1 MYTLSFRLPG
11 LLTGVL
17 SALLFSACVL
27 ADPPADA
34 VWIDTRSPGEY
45 AEGHLPG
52 AVHIPFDAIDTG
64 IQRLALD
71 KDAPIYLYCGS
82 GRRAE
87 AARQTLEREGYT
99 RVTNVGGL
107 NDALEMTGAAPVH

>member
-1 MYTLSFRLPG
+1 MITLPYRLLALLAG
-11 LLTGVL
+11 LLL
-17 SALLFSACVL
+17 SAAALSEL
-27 ADPPADA
+27 PEDA
-34 VWIDTRSPGEY
+34 VWIDTRSPGEF

-52 AVHIPFDAIDTG
+52 ATLIPFDAIDTG
-64 IQRLALD
+64 ILGLELD

-87 AARQTLEREGYT
+87 AARQTLERQGYT

-107 NDALEMTGAAPVH
+107 NDALEMTGQEAVR